1 MASDLD
7 YAKMIEIPLNTC
19 EYQTKKRK
27 TLFKKKKF
35 ISLINKKLSA
45 NKAQALND
53 NELDATF
60 ANATANEQTKPEK
73 ERDSPSKSENKTLTT
88 KSEPAQTKNLPAL
101 YVSKKEKIKNAI
113 ISAQVVAVFALVS
126 AIILTNV
133 FWENS
138 GMNTLFKSVF
148 NSQQIATDNRAPTD
162 FSLYLPIKGDGVT
175 LNNGVIETNGEYSL
189 YPVCDGTVS
198 KVQKNSN
205 GSYTVT
211 ISHSDSFFSVIEG
224 VDLVYFSV
232 GEEVS
237 KDLPIGYT
245 NNSAKVY
252 LYHQDKLLTD
262 YATVENSIVFN
273 KWK

>member
-45 NKAQALND
+45 NKVEDLKQTDFKEVNLKAQSEEQLKSKKD
-53 NELDATF
+53 NSCPADCEDK
-60 ANATANEQTKPEK
+60 NAGVKSVTEQ
-73 ERDSPSKSENKTLTT
+73 S
-88 KSEPAQTKNLPAL
+88 KNLPAI
-101 YVSKKEKIKNAI
+101 YVSKKEKFKNAI

-148 NSQQIATDNRAPTD
+148 NSEKIITDDRAPTD
-162 FSLYLPIKGDGVT
+162 FSLYLPVKSEGVT
-175 LNNGVIETNGEYSL
+175 LNNGVIEIEGEYSL
-189 YPVCDGTVS
+189 YPVCDGKIS
-198 KVQKNSN
+198 KVLKEAN
-205 GSYTVT
+205 GCYTVT
-211 ISHSDSFFSVIEG
+211 ISHSDNFFSVIEG

-237 KDLPIGYT
+237 RNLPVGYT
-245 NNSAKVY
+245 NKSAKVY
-252 LYHQDKLLTD
+252 LYEEDTLLTD

-273 KWK
+273 K

>member
-45 NKAQALND
+45 NNAQALNN

-198 KVQKNSN
+198 KVQKNLN